1 MTKEDFFLDVVNAN
15 RRGQAVMIVVEHPEG
30 VDIITNSDRTDFISM
45 MPTFMDIPWKGRVP
59 ADQVWGEWACFY
71 VFSLPKQPLPYRD
84 DMDGK
89 AVDIDIVLFIKSHN
103 LGYFQWVELVESDK
117 SLHLPL
123 PCAFF

>member
-1 MTKEDFFLDVVNAN
+1 LLRSKLRQADTGEETALVPQACITARKTIKTGW
-15 RRGQAVMIVVEHPEG
+15 RGE
-30 VDIITNSDRTDFISM
+30 TSSL
-45 MPTFMDIPWKGRVP
+45 
-59 ADQVWGEWACFY
+59 
-71 VFSLPKQPLPYRD
+71 FSLSKQPLPYRD

-123 PCAFF
+123 RALDPL